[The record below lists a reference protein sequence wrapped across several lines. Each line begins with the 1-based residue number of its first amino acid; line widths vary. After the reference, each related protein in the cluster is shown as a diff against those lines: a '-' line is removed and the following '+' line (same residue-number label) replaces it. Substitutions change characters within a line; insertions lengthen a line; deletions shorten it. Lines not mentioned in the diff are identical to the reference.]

1 MTTSHARTNA
11 PAPGAIFNLDAAAYF
26 QTGDAPIYT
35 AGGHVMHDGDPDY
48 LDAVS
53 LMQAARAHAVVTGS
67 RGCLYDTA
75 HWQRPGRH
83 TDRTVFAD
91 YGEHGSATER
101 VVVAV
106 MLAMS
111 ALVFLIAL
119 LAWWAPPAHATRV
132 VPGSGWERVDYCDN
146 RAGVQT
152 VLDIT
157 TGHRFRVVHVT
168 PDGRRICRKV
178 AR

>member
-1 MTTSHARTNA
+1 MPDAQIPAQGIVDCYECGDPHEANYSHDGRF
-11 PAPGAIFNLDAAAYF
+11 GE
-26 QTGDAPIYT
+26 GPIY
-35 AGGHVMHDGDPDY
+35 
-48 LDAVS
+48 
-53 LMQAARAHAVVTGS
+53 AVV
-67 RGCLYDTA
+67 CPVDDLI
-75 HWQRPGRH
+75 
-83 TDRTVFAD
+83 D
-91 YGEHGSATER
+91 YYTTEVVEFPDSPERGSATEC